1 MIQYRHMRFAC
12 LSVTVVSF
20 GLFAVSAE
28 ASVVLTNCAEIAAY
42 SADGEIKSPRVH
54 VSGQI
59 LSARYCKKP
68 RHPNCEAYYFFA
80 DKTGGVSL
88 RASSDTLYK
97 VGDILDLDGRL
108 SCVGGAGYA
117 VIGESISAI
126 GHSPPPA
133 PIPARLSDIKSGKYD
148 YRIVSVTG
156 FVIDAFRDEIDFNY
170 FWIVLCQNGTSL
182 PLALPSHG
190 VEPSEISELIGSEIS
205 TTGGVIPGVC
215 GRRYFSAHIET
226 SRTDII
232 VLKQKPTDD
241 YNAPLLRPST
251 PFNPLHR
258 YCLVGRVLA
267 AYGNG
272 QVFVQP
278 DEGRPIEVRLR
289 SGTTPPACG
298 THARFSGLLDTDS
311 FFVNLIQA
319 VWRMEPGDGP
329 EPGLSDVVPSDLLKT
344 PGGESQINARYHGRI
359 IRMTGIATKTTI
371 GPPDRKKTYLQCD
384 GIIVPIDLSAIPGE
398 MVRHAPG
405 TLLSIT
411 GVCRMEQDPHRLA
424 SEMPRINGFS
434 IIPRR
439 PSDIQVLRTPPWWTP
454 AKLIVVIGVLLVLV
468 VIIVLWNVTLRVIA
482 ERRGRELF
490 RENVARISADLR
502 TEERTRLAVDLH
514 DSLAQMLTGVSLQI
528 DAGEYEIASKS
539 LKSCRDELRNCL
551 WDLRNQTL
559 EERDMGKAIRRTLK
573 PHVGNAELLIRFN
586 VPRQKLS
593 DLTAHSVLMII
604 RELVTNAVRHGHAKT
619 IRVAGGLDGDTLM
632 LSVRDDGSGFD
643 PDNHLGMA
651 EGHFGLQGIRERVKR
666 CDGTVAIESVPGKG
680 TRVSVSLKR
689 QK

>member
-1 MIQYRHMRFAC
+1 MIQYCHMRFLR
-12 LSVTVVSF
+12 LSVASF
-20 GLFAVSAE
+20 CLFAASAE
-28 ASVVLTNCAEIAAY
+28 ASAVLTNCAEIAAY
-42 SADGEIKSPRVH
+42 SPDNETESPRVH
-54 VSGQI
+54 VTGQV

-117 VIGESISAI
+117 VIGEDISIL
-126 GHSPPPA
+126 GHSTPPP

-170 FWIVLCQNGTSL
+170 FWIVLCQNGASL

-205 TTGGVIPGVC
+205 TTGGAIPGVC

-226 SRTDII
+226 SRTGII

-241 YNAPLLRPST
+241 YNAPLLKSST
-251 PFNPLHR
+251 PFNPLQR

-278 DEGRPIEVRLR
+278 DDGRPIEVRLLN
-289 SGTTPPACG
+289 GATPPTCG
-298 THARFSGLLDTDS
+298 AHVRFSGLLDTDS

-319 VWRMEPGDGP
+319 VWRTEPGDTP
-329 EPGLSDVVPSDLLKT
+329 EPVLSDVVPSDLLKT

-359 IRMTGIATKTTI
+359 IRMKGFATQATI
-371 GPPDRKKTYLQCD
+371 GPPDRKKAYLQCD
-384 GIIVPIDLSAIPGE
+384 GLIVPIDLSAIPGE
-398 MVRHAPG
+398 TVRHAPG

-411 GVCRMEQDPHRLA
+411 GVCRMEQDPHRFA
-424 SEMPRINGFS
+424 SEMPRLNGFS
-434 IIPRR
+434 IIPRK
-439 PSDIQVLRTPPWWTP
+439 PSDIQVLQTPPWWTP
-454 AKLIVVIGVLLVLV
+454 FKLIVVIGILCALLV
-468 VIIVLWNVTLRVIA
+468 IIFLWNISLRLIA

-490 RENVARISADLR
+490 RENVAHISADLR
-502 TEERTRLAVDLH
+502 TDERTRLAVDLH

-559 EERDMGKAIRRTLK
+559 EERDMGEAIRRTLK
-573 PHVGNAELLIRFN
+573 PHIGTAQLLVRFN
-586 VPRQKLS
+586 VPRTKLS
-593 DLTAHSVLMII
+593 DSTAHSVLMIV
-604 RELVTNAVRHGHAKT
+604 RELATNAVRHGHART
-619 IRVAGGLDGDTLM
+619 IRVAGGLDGDALM
-632 LSVRDDGSGFD
+632 LSVRDDGTGFD
-643 PDNHLGMA
+643 PDNRPGMA
-651 EGHFGLQGIRERVKR
+651 EGHFGLQGIRERLNR
-666 CDGTVAIESVPGKG
+666 CNGTMTIDSVLGKG
-680 TRVSVSLKR
+680 TKVTISLKR